1 LSRINSAKSL
11 AILLSGILMPA
22 IVSDMVRPR
31 RDVQLPH
38 EFNQIVLFLGSEF
51 EFKDQVEE
59 LHRVFQCQSPTEI
72 RRAVLDTPQRERLS
86 RSIDLG
92 PMETIADLQ
101 EALRQLATLVKYDV
115 ARQALAE
122 AHRKILTG

>member
-59 LHRVFQCQSPTEI
+59 LHR
-72 RRAVLDTPQRERLS
+72 
-86 RSIDLG
+86 SIDLG